1 MAFPVPP
8 RPPHEGG
15 PVNPLAYVP
24 KPGQPISK
32 DMTDQWL
39 RLPADVIRVIF
50 ARLSPQDLVSLAR
63 TRRVFRQI
71 ITSDAQLAPRLAEA
85 QHMNKLRSQVAIK
98 LRKEIM
104 PRTLTWT
111 YEYKKQS
118 DLFGIQER
126 VYGSDSPEPA
136 EHEIKLTTGKDGQPR
151 IALRE
156 TEFGS
161 EVKGTIVGN
170 IAVTYTE
177 KIVKKPGL
185 FSSTGVKER
194 TVESL
199 VLTLNDG
206 IDPTVKQVLTDEVNK
221 LNNEITQQ
229 HNIQQQAVASIKAA
243 KGKPKFKGPSSP

>member
-8 RPPHEGG
+8 REGG
-15 PVNPLAYVP
+15 HVNPLAYVP

-32 DMTDQWL
+32 EMTDQWFK
-39 RLPADVIRVIF
+39 LPADVIRVIF
-50 ARLSPQDLVSLAR
+50 ARLSPQDLVSVAR
-63 TRRVFRQI
+63 TRRAFRQI
-71 ITSDAQLAPRLAEA
+71 ITSDAQLAPRLAEG
-85 QHMNKLRSQVAIK
+85 QHMNKLRSHVAIK

-104 PRTLTWT
+104 PRSLTWT

-136 EHEIKLTTGKDGQPR
+136 EHEIKLKTGKDGQPR
-151 IALRE
+151 ITFRDIDY
-156 TEFGS
+156 GS
-161 EVKGTIVGN
+161 TVEGKIIGHISVN
-170 IAVTYTE
+170 YTD

-194 TVESL
+194 RLESL
-199 VLTLNDG
+199 EVDFLQNT
-206 IDPTVKQVLTDEVNK
+206 DPTVKQVLEEEVNK
-221 LNNEITQQ
+221 LNNEITKQ
-229 HNIQQQAVASIKAA
+229 HNIQHQAVASIKAA